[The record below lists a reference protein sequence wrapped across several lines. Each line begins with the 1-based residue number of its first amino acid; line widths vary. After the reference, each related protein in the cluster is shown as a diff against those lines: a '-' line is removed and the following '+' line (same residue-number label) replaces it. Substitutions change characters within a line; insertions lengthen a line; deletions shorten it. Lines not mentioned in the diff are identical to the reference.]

1 MKNINELYTEA
12 QKISDEIRR
21 LQAFAES
28 WPHKEEACALLRQR
42 DELQI
47 AFSLCMKNILEA
59 ETRKTSRKRFNEK

>member
-47 AFSLCMKNILEA
+47 TYYACMANIIEA
-59 ETRKTSRKRFNEK
+59 DYIDDYDGGI